1 MANKLIGA
9 DYLLALLYCDNKSPI
24 KGSVRL
30 TKMMYL
36 FNKEIKP
43 IIEKKG
49 GKCDKLP
56 EFIPYNFG
64 PFSKDLYEQI
74 ELFKGIEFIMT
85 KEILS
90 KEIMVE
96 EVDDWEENPYIG
108 ESLNDEEH
116 LTFNKK
122 YVEYTIAKRGE
133 SYYENIIK
141 QELNQ
146 DIIELL
152 EQFKKKIVR
161 ISVKNLLYY
170 VYTKYPEMTV
180 NSIIKKDVLGSDEDE
195 T

>member
-1 MANKLIGA
+1 MAEKLIGA
-9 DYLLALLYCDNKSPI
+9 DYLLALLYCDNKSPV

-74 ELFKGIEFIMT
+74 ELFKGIKFIST
-85 KEILS
+85 KEVPS
-90 KEIMVE
+90 KEVMVE

-108 ESLNDEEH
+108 ESLNDEEQ

-122 YVEYTIAKRGE
+122 YVEYVIAEKGVE
-133 SYYENIIK
+133 YYESVIK
-141 QELNQ
+141 NQLNQ
-146 DIIELL
+146 AVIELL

-170 VYTKYPEMTV
+170 VYSKYPDMTV
-180 NSIIKKDVLGSDEDE
+180 NSIIKKDVLGSDEDD
-195 T
+195 

>member
-1 MANKLIGA
+1 MADKLIGA
-9 DYLLALLYCDNKSPI
+9 DYLLALLYSDNKSPI

-49 GKCDKLP
+49 GQCDKLP

-74 ELFKGIEFIMT
+74 ELFKGIGFIST
-85 KEILS
+85 KEVPS

-108 ESLNDEEH
+108 EVLNDEEH
-116 LTFNKK
+116 LTFNKI
-122 YVEYTIAKRGE
+122 YVEYTIAAMGI
-133 SYYENIIK
+133 SYYENVIRK
-141 QELNQ
+141 QLNSAT
-146 DIIELL
+146 IELL

-170 VYTKYPEMTV
+170 VYSKYPEMTT
-180 NSIIKKDVLGSDEDE
+180 NSLIKKEVLGSDEDE
-195 T
+195 E